1 VIQLFWNVKT
11 RYEFGALEML
21 RISPRFVVL
30 LAAMCLSIAFLL
42 LDILSVV
49 SVLQSAMPTGINPFW
64 KVSRITQQASPLNK
78 LVLTSLVTK
87 LAFAFKCLTDTVVLD
102 DFKTVLDKMHEIKM
116 RALVGAQMTVDLHQP
131 GALRRDTLEQP
142 PGQAKLQPISE
153 HVDRL

>member
-1 VIQLFWNVKT
+1 
-11 RYEFGALEML
+11 M
-21 RISPRFVVL
+21 
-30 LAAMCLSIAFLL
+30 
-42 LDILSVV
+42 
-49 SVLQSAMPTGINPFW
+49 
-64 KVSRITQQASPLNK
+64 
-78 LVLTSLVTK
+78 VTK

-116 RALVGAQMTVDLHQP
+116 RGLVGAQMTVDLHQP